1 MPDPTQ
7 IPCQTVLP
15 FKLKHIK
22 METTIRKLISET
34 ISIIKININKQ
45 KLSEKKWPVM
55 GTFLIIILGVLKWTS
70 QKTAYKMIISFAS
83 KIGSIKNTWRMT
95 VDVIKPKAYS
105 PTRGWRIIATSLKA
119 VVFWSAEKV
128 IIQASLENIHR
139 VSRIWLTKLI
149 ERSKLRAEI
158 KLASIQPS
166 NTKWT

>member
-1 MPDPTQ
+1 MTCHVD
-7 IPCQTVLP
+7 L
-15 FKLKHIK
+15 L
-22 METTIRKLISET
+22 
-34 ISIIKININKQ
+34 N
-45 KLSEKKWPVM
+45 
-55 GTFLIIILGVLKWTS
+55 IILGMLKWTS
-70 QKTAYKMIISFAS
+70 QKTAYKMIINKKHDKLRELHSNFKVQHVQANLCTHGISFAS
-83 KIGSIKNTWRMT
+83 QKGSIKNTWRMT
-95 VDVIKPKAYS
+95 VEVIKPKAYS

-128 IIQASLENIHR
+128 LRQASLEYIHR

>member
-1 MPDPTQ
+1 MWTFV
-7 IPCQTVLP
+7 I
-15 FKLKHIK
+15 
-22 METTIRKLISET
+22 IS
-34 ISIIKININKQ
+34 
-45 KLSEKKWPVM
+45 
-55 GTFLIIILGVLKWTS
+55 LGVLKWTS
-70 QKTAYKMIISFAS
+70 QKTAYKMTIKILKKKDKLLKLDSNIKVQHVQANLCTHVISFAS
-83 KIGSIKNTWRMT
+83 QKGSIKNTWRMT

-128 IIQASLENIHR
+128 MIQASLEYIYR

-149 ERSKLRAEI
+149 ERSKLGAEI

>member
-1 MPDPTQ
+1 M
-7 IPCQTVLP
+7 
-15 FKLKHIK
+15 
-22 METTIRKLISET
+22 
-34 ISIIKININKQ
+34 
-45 KLSEKKWPVM
+45 W
-55 GTFLIIILGVLKWTS
+55 TFIIISLGVLKWTS
-70 QKTAYKMIISFAS
+70 QKTAYKMIIKIKKKKKDKLLKLDSNIKVQHVQANLCTHVISFAS
-83 KIGSIKNTWRMT
+83 QKGSIKNTWRMT

-128 IIQASLENIHR
+128 MIQASLEYIYR

-149 ERSKLRAEI
+149 ERSKVRAEI

>member
-1 MPDPTQ
+1 M
-7 IPCQTVLP
+7 
-15 FKLKHIK
+15 
-22 METTIRKLISET
+22 
-34 ISIIKININKQ
+34 
-45 KLSEKKWPVM
+45 W
-55 GTFLIIILGVLKWTS
+55 TFLIIILGVLKWTS
-70 QKTAYKMIISFAS
+70 QKTAYKMIINKKKDKLLKLDSNIKVQHVQANLCTHEISFAS
-83 KIGSIKNTWRMT
+83 QKGSIKDTWRMT

-128 IIQASLENIHR
+128 MIQASLEYIYR